1 MSPCLQSYSLT
12 PGVHPPCRCEARSSV
27 DEELDC
33 DVEKEAR
40 LASVARIEWPDSQ
53 AMEDICAQS
62 SGGHSGTVCYNVPVA
77 EVLQF
82 VNATSPHD
90 ACAAVVK
97 LL

>member
-1 MSPCLQSYSLT
+1 MQLKITCF
-12 PGVHPPCRCEARSSV
+12 VRKVVRCEARSGI

-33 DVEKEAR
+33 DVEKDAR
-40 LASVARIEWPDSQ
+40 LARVANIGWPISQ
-53 AMEDICAQS
+53 AMHDICAQS
-62 SGGHSGTVCYNVPVA
+62 SGHARGSTCKKVPVD